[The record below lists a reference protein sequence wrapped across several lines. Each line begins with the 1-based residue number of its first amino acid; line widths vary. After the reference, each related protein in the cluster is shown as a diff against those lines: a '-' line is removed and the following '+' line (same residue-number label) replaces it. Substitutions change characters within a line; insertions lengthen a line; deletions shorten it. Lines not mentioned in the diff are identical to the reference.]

1 MSKSYFLKKNQISTV
16 CAIYEPIFVNAPA
29 NRFNTK
35 LVQIIVTHSQSLCFS
50 YIYVK
55 QSISIKQGFL
65 GIVGSI

>member
-35 LVQIIVTHSQSLCFS
+35 LV
-50 YIYVK
+50 
-55 QSISIKQGFL
+55 
-65 GIVGSI
+65 